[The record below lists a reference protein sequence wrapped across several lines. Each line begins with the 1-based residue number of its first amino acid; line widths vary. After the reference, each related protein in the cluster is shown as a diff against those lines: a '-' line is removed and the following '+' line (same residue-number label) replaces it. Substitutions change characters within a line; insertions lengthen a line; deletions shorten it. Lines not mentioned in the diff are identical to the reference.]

1 MSLVREFKIKW
12 WTGFNQEFG
21 DQANV
26 IRFLTTGDKLKWTK
40 DSTTASTTLSPTPT
54 TMPPNPTTILP
65 NPTTPK
71 KKDKEKVTSMASEAF
86 SNDFLMKKMMQNPE
100 MLKEYLDYLQKQDKD
115 DKSDKIE
122 ESAGSS
128 ESTFDPFGGPCGQD
142 PNDF

>member
-12 WTGFNQEFG
+12 WTGFNQEYG
-21 DQANV
+21 DQTNV
-26 IRFLTTGDKLKWTK
+26 IRFLTTGDKRKWTNQ
-40 DSTTASTTLSPTPT
+40 STTMPTTPT
-54 TMPPNPTTILP
+54 TMTTTPTTM
-65 NPTTPK
+65 PTTPK
-71 KKDKEKVTSMASEAF
+71 KKDKEKGVSMASEAI

-100 MLKEYLDYLQKQDKD
+100 MLKEYLDYLQKQDK
-115 DKSDKIE
+115 KEETDKIE